1 MTSTIDTKGD
11 RLQLTRVFGAPRR
24 LVFDMW
30 TDARR
35 MEQWSGC
42 KEMTR
47 CEVAMDFRVGGSFT
61 QKMQLAVH
69 GTTCEFVVTGTYDEI
84 IEAERIVYRA
94 LAGDVPTRVTIE
106 FFDHP
111 EGTKVVLTHEGCP
124 NESFR
129 DNVSRGTSDS
139 FDVLDT
145 LFASHAMAARR

>member
-1 MTSTIDTKGD
+1 MKSRIDKAGD
-11 RLQLTRVFGAPRR
+11 RLQLTRVFDATRR
-24 LVFDMW
+24 LVFGMW

-47 CEVAMDFRVGGSFT
+47 CDVAMDFRVGGSFT
-61 QKMQLAVH
+61 QTMQLAVH
-69 GTTCEFVVTGTYDEI
+69 GTTCEFTVTGTYDEI
-84 IEAERIVYRA
+84 VEPDRIVYHA
-94 LAGDVPTRVTIE
+94 VAGDVRTRVTVE

-111 EGTKVVLTHEGCP
+111 QGTKVVLTHEGCP

-129 DNVSRGTSDS
+129 DNVSQGTSDS

-145 LFASHAMAARR
+145 LLASHAMTARQ